1 MLVGATP
8 GGQISYISPAYGGS
22 TSDRQV
28 VERSPLVNICDPGD
42 SIMSDKGFNVQDL
55 FAPKDVKV
63 NIPTFFKK
71 KNRMSNHT
79 VLRNR
84 KISSKRVH
92 IERLIGLA
100 KTFKILKG
108 PKKKIFKFC
117 QCIFTISLLSS
128 HEKRWGPSFEPHSL
142 KDALC
147 QIWLKLAQWFLRR
160 SRNRKSLQTYGQT
173 DGRTD
178 RLRMTGDQKSSLRL
192 K

>member
-8 GGQISYISPAYGGS
+8 GELISYISPAYGGS

-28 VERSPLVNICDPGD
+28 FERSPLVNICEPGD

-55 FAPKDVKV
+55 FAPKDLKV

-71 KNRMSNHT
+71 KNRISNHT
-79 VLRNR
+79 VLRDI

-108 PKKKIFKFC
+108 PLNS
-117 QCIFTISLLSS
+117 T
-128 HEKRWGPSFEPHSL
+128 ET
-142 KDALC
+142 
-147 QIWLKLAQWFLRR
+147 KLASEIASVCFTLC
-160 SRNRKSLQTYGQT
+160 NFRKYIVP
-173 DGRTD
+173 
-178 RLRMTGDQKSSLRL
+178 KHA
-192 K
+192 